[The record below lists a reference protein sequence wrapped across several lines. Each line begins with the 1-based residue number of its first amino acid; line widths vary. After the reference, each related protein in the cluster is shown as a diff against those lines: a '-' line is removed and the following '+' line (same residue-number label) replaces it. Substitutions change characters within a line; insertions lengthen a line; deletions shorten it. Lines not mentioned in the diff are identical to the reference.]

1 LTDFHDHL
9 TSNHCAIVN
18 ATDIKT
24 TTNQCLMMNKVFLE
38 IVPVNITTADFIDHN
53 LSMPMYKEDN
63 GFSMF
68 FLTEDD
74 YCKYLKDLE
83 NESNI
88 FLSEYWMVK
97 TKELIDKNRFIIR
110 VITVLNNARSQKN
123 PAKDSMQNFYNHK
136 KSI

>member
-1 LTDFHDHL
+1 
-9 TSNHCAIVN
+9 
-18 ATDIKT
+18 
-24 TTNQCLMMNKVFLE
+24 
-38 IVPVNITTADFIDHN
+38 
-53 LSMPMYKEDN
+53 MPMYKEDN
-63 GFSMF
+63 GFSML

-110 VITVLNNARSQKN
+110 VITVLNNAQSQKY